1 MLYLTKKVNNMKK
14 IMILILMLQI
24 GSVIQAADETMT
36 NYIVVGDETFYC
48 EKVFIGKSSTR
59 IYVNGN
65 QVIKFPTYLVD
76 AYELNGKYFEKLP
89 VVNKKQDTAGWAF
102 MQFIATRGEYKLY
115 RYCSNCVHYDPSTDQ
130 ICPDDPVFRYYI
142 FKDGKYV
149 TIADDRNVKNLL
161 NKFGVKLVG

>member
-1 MLYLTKKVNNMKK
+1 LDLTKKVNNMKK

-36 NYIVVGDETFYC
+36 NYIVVGDETLYC
-48 EKVFIGKSSTR
+48 EKVFIGKVSTK

-65 QVIKFPTYLVD
+65 QLIKLPTYLVD
-76 AYELNGKYFEKLP
+76 AYEQDGKYFERLP

-102 MQFIATRGEYKLY
+102 MQYIAARGEYKLY

-130 ICPDDPVFRYYI
+130 IGPAFPVFRYYI
-142 FKDGKYV
+142 FKNGKFV
-149 TIADDRNVKNLL
+149 TIAEDQNVKNLL
-161 NKFGVKLVG
+161 NKFGVKLIG